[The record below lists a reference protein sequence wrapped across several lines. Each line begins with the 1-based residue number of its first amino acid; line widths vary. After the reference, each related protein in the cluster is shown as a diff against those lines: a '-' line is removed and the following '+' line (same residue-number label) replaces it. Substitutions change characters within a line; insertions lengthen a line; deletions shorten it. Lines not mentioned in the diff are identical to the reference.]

1 MQNLNEPTDAQIEA
15 EIDAAFAEVARHP
28 TERPTPW
35 DELSDEQIAE
45 YLNDDRR

>member
-1 MQNLNEPTDAQIEA
+1 MRKLNLPTDAQNEA

-28 TERPTPW
+28 AERPTPW
-35 DELSDEQIAE
+35 EELTDEQIAE